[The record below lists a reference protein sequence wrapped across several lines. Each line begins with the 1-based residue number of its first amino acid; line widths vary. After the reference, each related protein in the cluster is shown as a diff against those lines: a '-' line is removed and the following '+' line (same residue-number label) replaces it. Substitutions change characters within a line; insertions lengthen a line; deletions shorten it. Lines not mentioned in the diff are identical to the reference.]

1 MAIKKTT
8 SATPAKAAVAVAT
21 NTKKV
26 VFEPLPGT
34 VVTATAEGNALK
46 KLYINLNNKEYRVN
60 QCTLYKGTPDEVSFS
75 FINVWDDVHSVS
87 ITNPTVSQIR
97 EIQSTYTR
105 VRGFNVVKFG
115 SKITVY
121 RMRPLDDAELAT
133 AYEK

>member
-1 MAIKKTT
+1 MAIKKT
-8 SATPAKAAVAVAT
+8 SATPAPKASVAA

-26 VFEPLPGT
+26 VFEPLPG
-34 VVTATAEGNALK
+34 VVTAEGNAQPK
-46 KLYINLNNKEYRVN
+46 KLYISINSKEYRVN
-60 QCTLYKGTPDEVSFS
+60 QCTLHKGTPDEVSFS
-75 FINVWDDVHSVS
+75 FINVWDDTHSVS

-115 SKITVY
+115 GKITVY
-121 RMRPLDDAELAT
+121 RMRPLEDSELQT

>member
-1 MAIKKTT
+1 MAIKKA
-8 SATPAKAAVAVAT
+8 SATPAPKASAAAT

-34 VVTATAEGNALK
+34 VAAAVEGNAK
-46 KLYINLNNKEYRVN
+46 PQKLYINLNNKEYRVN
-60 QCTLYKGTPDEVSFS
+60 QCTLHKGTPDEVSFS
-75 FINVWDDVHSVS
+75 FINVWDDNYSVS

-121 RMRPLDDAELAT
+121 RMRPLEDSELST